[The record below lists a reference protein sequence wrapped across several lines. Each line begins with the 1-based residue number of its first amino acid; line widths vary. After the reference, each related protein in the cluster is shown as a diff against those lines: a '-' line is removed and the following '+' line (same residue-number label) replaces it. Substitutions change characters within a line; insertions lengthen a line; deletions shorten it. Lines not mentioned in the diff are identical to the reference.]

1 MKKFLKSTAALALLF
16 ATTTGMATEP
26 KISLAHGNDAKSLV
40 VKLDSQAQDSKIKL
54 IDDNA
59 RTIYSENIRSKDY
72 VKKFNFK
79 NLEIGTYYFSVEN
92 ALSSVVYA
100 LTINDKNLSIAI
112 KNESTN
118 KPVFRKTGNK
128 VYVNLFNADQ
138 QKVDITIIDSEERVV
153 FKESAKDELI
163 IGKIFNFK
171 KALKGTYT
179 IRVNDGEDTYYQN
192 ITIG

>member
-26 KISLAHGNDAKSLV
+26 KISLAHGNDAKSFI

-54 IDDNA
+54 IDDNEQ
-59 RTIYSENIRSKDY
+59 TIYSENILDANY
-72 VKKFNFK
+72 TKKFNFK
-79 NLEIGTYYFSVEN
+79 NLAIGTYYFSVEN
-92 ALSSVVYA
+92 ALSSVVYT
-100 LTINDKNLSIAI
+100 LTINDKNVSIANT
-112 KNESTN
+112 NESTN
-118 KPVFRKTGNK
+118 KPIFRKTDNK
-128 VYVNLFNADQ
+128 VFVNLFNADQ
-138 QKVDITIIDSEERVV
+138 QKVDITIIDSEEMVV